1 MLRLWVFFG
10 SVITLFYVCPMA
22 FLFYLSLCFSGT
34 LGITSKKKFVMK
46 NKESLIS
53 LWLNSIWDVMKQQV
67 SLLEKT
73 GFISD
78 IEALR

>member
-1 MLRLWVFFG
+1 
-10 SVITLFYVCPMA
+10 MA
-22 FLFYLSLCFSGT
+22 FLFYLFLCFSGT